1 VRKQHRTS
9 SSSFYVFYFIVF
21 FGTLVFPSRHVC
33 VNVRG
38 VRYPTISSIL
48 LVCVCVATWQ
58 IPVKNE
64 ETKTVCCLCCQSG
77 PITAIAWLP
86 KSGYVPGE
94 TILFCGRVDNKSRSR
109 LLHTS
114 VRLVEVYTPI
124 STQANSPDSRLYVYI
139 CWKETDL
146 S

>member
-1 VRKQHRTS
+1 MFFILLS
-9 SSSFYVFYFIVF
+9 SSELLF
-21 FGTLVFPSRHVC
+21 FHHGMFALRCGEFATQLFHLFFWC
-33 VNVRG
+33 
-38 VRYPTISSIL
+38 
-48 LVCVCVATWQ
+48 VCVCVATWQ

-114 VRLVEVYTPI
+114 VRLVEVYTPFPPRQTHPTPAYTSI
-124 STQANSPDSRLYVYI
+124 FVGKKPIYPN
-139 CWKETDL
+139 
-146 S
+146 